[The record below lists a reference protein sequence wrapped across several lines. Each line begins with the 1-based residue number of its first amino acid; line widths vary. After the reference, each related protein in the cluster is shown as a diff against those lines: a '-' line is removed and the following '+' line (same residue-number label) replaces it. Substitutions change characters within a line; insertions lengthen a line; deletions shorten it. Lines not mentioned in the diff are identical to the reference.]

1 MIRYMRHSDLAD
13 VARLESE
20 LFTSASW
27 SLAALEREL
36 DGPDRAY
43 YVWVGAAPRRSQL
56 DAPSPEGICGY
67 AGIWYGGADAE
78 VMTIGVA
85 KDCQHAGIGRCL
97 MRELIGAARRRCCRR
112 VLLEVRVD
120 NEPAKRLYH
129 SLGFTDMG
137 LRRHYYQPED
147 VDAVTMSLD
156 MEGNQE

>member
-97 MRELIGAARRRCCRR
+97 MRELIGAARRRSCRCPR
-112 VLLEVRVD
+112 ETRRFWRCASTTSRRSVSTIRW
-120 NEPAKRLYH
+120 A
-129 SLGFTDMG
+129 
-137 LRRHYYQPED
+137 LRTW
-147 VDAVTMSLD
+147 VCDAITTSRRTWTP
-156 MEGNQE
+156 